1 MKIRSIRK
9 ILAAAVLASVLTWA
23 PQAALTAAHEQP
35 AHGLILTGE
44 AKQAYI
50 TEKMQAFSHPAP
62 DAAPPAF
69 ELPDGWTIAH
79 ERINGVTVDR
89 ITPAE
94 KRSDRVLLQLHG
106 GGYIMALTDIHRSL
120 AVRQAVLMNAGD
132 IYCVDYRTAPAHLYP
147 AALEDAVHAYEGI
160 LARGVSAEN
169 IILVGDSAGGNLAL
183 GLALYLKDHGIAQPG
198 VIALASPW
206 TTMEHRAG
214 TSRTTKAAADQ
225 VLGIGTPLYGPVQT
239 GDYSGGAFPRSDPR
253 LSPIYADLSGL
264 PPILIQTGGNELF
277 LTENEELEQK
287 AAADGVTAT
296 LTVYP
301 GMPHDFALLF
311 PELEDSVQSLQE
323 IADFVNRYMD

>member
-35 AHGLILTGE
+35 AHGLILTDE
-44 AKQAYI
+44 VKQAYI
-50 TEKMQAFSHPAP
+50 TEKMQAFFHPAP

-94 KRSDRVLLQLHG
+94 ERSDRVLLQLHG
-106 GGYIMALTDIHRSL
+106 GGYIMA
-120 AVRQAVLMNAGD
+120 
-132 IYCVDYRTAPAHLYP
+132 
-147 AALEDAVHAYEGI
+147 
-160 LARGVSAEN
+160 
-169 IILVGDSAGGNLAL
+169 
-183 GLALYLKDHGIAQPG
+183 
-198 VIALASPW
+198 
-206 TTMEHRAG
+206 
-214 TSRTTKAAADQ
+214 
-225 VLGIGTPLYGPVQT
+225 
-239 GDYSGGAFPRSDPR
+239 
-253 LSPIYADLSGL
+253 
-264 PPILIQTGGNELF
+264 
-277 LTENEELEQK
+277 
-287 AAADGVTAT
+287 